1 MLLFVLKFGTI
12 LSDSYMIHAKAEE
25 VLANCCFLADILA
38 EDHGETGV
46 VLGLANPASVSSGA
60 VWHTPGLAQA
70 RPLDAMHLSSVSSG
84 TVCCPL

>member
-1 MLLFVLKFGTI
+1 MYY
-12 LSDSYMIHAKAEE
+12 SDSEGNIDYIHGTQAKREW
-25 VLANCCFLADILA
+25 LDHHCCFLADILA
-38 EDHGETGV
+38 EDHGETGM
-46 VLGLANPASVSSGA
+46 VLGLANPASVSSGT